1 VTVPFSQLSEPGV
14 VVLRRDLISMGYDD
28 RAIVAMLRGG
38 ELHRVRHGAYIGSA
52 TWSGLDERGRYAVR
66 CRAVLRQAK
75 APVVLSHVAAV
86 NEWGVDVWDVPMD
99 VVDLTRLDGKA
110 GRAAAGV
117 RQHRGLVGAGDVR
130 QRNGLS
136 VTSPARACVE
146 LTTLVRDVEH
156 ALVVVDSFLHRK
168 LTTPLELD
176 TMVKQMEFWPDTL
189 RSDLIVRLADG
200 RSESVG
206 ETRSRHLCRTQR
218 LPAPVPQY
226 QIVDRSGKVV
236 ARVDLAWPA
245 LGLFLEF
252 DGKEKYLLHRRAGES
267 VADAVLREK
276 RREEMI
282 CELTGW
288 RCIRVTWAD
297 LYRPEHTASRIR
309 AMFRPIAA

>member
-1 VTVPFSQLSEPGV
+1 VDVPFRQLSEPGV
-14 VVLRRDLISMGYDD
+14 VVLRRDLIGMGYTD
-28 RAIVAMLRGG
+28 RAIVAMVRAG
-38 ELHRVRHGAYIGSA
+38 ELHRVRHGTYVQSA
-52 TWSGLDERGRYAVR
+52 AWNELDDRGKYAVR
-66 CRAVLRQAK
+66 CRAVLRQSK
-75 APVVLSHVAAV
+75 ASVVLSHIGAV
-86 NEWGVDVWDVPMD
+86 NEWGVDIWDVPMD

-117 RQHRGLVGAGDVR
+117 RQHRGLVAAGDVR
-130 QRNGLS
+130 QRNGLE

-146 LTTLVRDVEH
+146 LTTLIDVEH
-156 ALVVVDSFLHRK
+156 ALVVADSFLHRR
-168 LTTPLELD
+168 LTTPMQLD
-176 TMVKQMEFWPDTL
+176 AMVRRMEFWPDTL

-218 LPAPVPQY
+218 LPAPIPQFE
-226 QIVDRSGKVV
+226 IVDRAGNVV

-252 DGKEKYLLHRRAGES
+252 DGKEKYLLHRRVGES

-288 RCIRVTWAD
+288 RCIRITWAD
-297 LYRPEHTASRIR
+297 LYRPEHTAARIR